1 MENKISFFL
10 FPYLSIL
17 FKANVALAFKIMVR
31 FSSCDFLFFIKD
43 FERKKEPI
51 KGGTTRK
58 DGNSFEEEINVGKYV
73 I

>member
-1 MENKISFFL
+1 
-10 FPYLSIL
+10 
-17 FKANVALAFKIMVR
+17 MVR

-73 I
+73 IWLWMQRTFQNWIHPLCL